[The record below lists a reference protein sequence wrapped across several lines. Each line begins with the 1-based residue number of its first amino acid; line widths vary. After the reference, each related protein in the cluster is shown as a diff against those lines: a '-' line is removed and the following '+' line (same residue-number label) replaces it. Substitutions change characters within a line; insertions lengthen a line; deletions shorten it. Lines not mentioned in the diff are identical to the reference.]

1 MTFNPSKND
10 LSLLASIAEHKLL
23 TVGQLS
29 ALSHRSR
36 QVIRRRLRVL
46 ESEGII
52 VTEDRDYGRSR
63 GRPESLIFLT
73 EDGAMLLKDKGILSN
88 NAACTTNKTVDS
100 IFVAHELLINWFRI
114 HLIQM
119 ERLIPHL
126 SVNYLSPGFQSLAP
140 TKGDRPPLLER
151 VRTKNSQKEFIE
163 FIPDGVFSI
172 TNEKISKTLIF
183 FLEVDRGT
191 EIIASMDRGPKDI
204 RQKILNFQALF
215 HSSHYKRYEHI
226 FNSILNGFRLLFL
239 TNTASRLAT
248 LSRLV
253 KEMPPSDFIWLT
265 DQERMFTNGVSAEIW
280 ARGGHYDNP
289 PQSIF
294 GPRVACE
301 APVLALIR

>member
-1 MTFNPSKND
+1 MAFNPNKND
-10 LSLLASIAEHKLL
+10 LALLASIAEHEVL

-29 ALSHRSR
+29 ALSQRSR
-36 QVIRRRLRVL
+36 QVIRRRLRIL

-52 VTEDRDYGRSR
+52 AAKERGYGRSR

-88 NAACTTNKTVDS
+88 NVACTTNKTAGS
-100 IFVAHELLINWFRI
+100 IFAAHELLINWFRI

-119 ERLIPHL
+119 ERLIQQL

-151 VRTKNSQKEFIE
+151 VRTENSQEEIIE

-172 TNEKISKTLIF
+172 KNEEISKSLLF
-183 FLEVDRGT
+183 FLEVDMGT
-191 EIIASMDRGPKDI
+191 ETIASMDRDPKDI

-215 HSSHYKRYEHI
+215 HSSHYKRYERI
-226 FNSILNGFRLLFL
+226 FDSKFKGFRLLFL
-239 TNTASRLAT
+239 TNTASRLTA

-265 DQERMFTNGVSAEIW
+265 DQESMFTYGVSAEIW
-280 ARGGHYDNP
+280 TRGGQYDDP
-289 PQSIF
+289 PQSIL
-294 GPRVACE
+294 GPKLACQN
-301 APVLALIR
+301 PVLPIIK

>member
-1 MTFNPSKND
+1 MAFNPNKND
-10 LSLLASIAEHKLL
+10 LALLASIAEHEVL

-29 ALSHRSR
+29 ALSQRGR
-36 QVIRRRLRVL
+36 QVVRRRLRIL

-52 VTEDRDYGRSR
+52 VAKEGGYGRSR

-73 EDGAMLLKDKGILSN
+73 EDGAMLLKDKGIISN
-88 NAACTTNKTVDS
+88 NVACRTNQTVDS
-100 IFVAHELLINWFRI
+100 IFVSHELLINWFRI

-119 ERLIPHL
+119 ERVIPQL
-126 SVNYLSPGFQSLAP
+126 SVNYLSPGFQSLAR
-140 TKGDRPPLLER
+140 TKGGRSPLLER
-151 VRTKNSQKEFIE
+151 VQTKKRQKEFIE

-172 TNEKISKTLIF
+172 TNEKISKTLLF

-253 KEMPPSDFIWLT
+253 KGMPPSDFIWLT
-265 DQERMFTNGVSAEIW
+265 DQERMFTHGVSAEIW
-280 ARGGHYDNP
+280 AKGGRCDDSP
-289 PQSIF
+289 RSIL
-294 GPRVACE
+294 GPKLACE
-301 APVLALIR
+301 TPVLALTR

>member
-1 MTFNPSKND
+1 MAFNPNKND
-10 LSLLASIAEHKLL
+10 LALLVSIAEHEAL
-23 TVGQLS
+23 TVGQIS
-29 ALSHRSR
+29 ALSQRSR
-36 QVIRRRLRVL
+36 QVVRRRLRIL

-52 VTEDRDYGRSR
+52 AAKEGGYGRSR

-73 EDGAMLLKDKGILSN
+73 EDGAMILKDKGILSN

-151 VRTKNSQKEFIE
+151 VRTENSQEEIIE

-172 TNEKISKTLIF
+172 TNEEISKTLLF
-183 FLEVDRGT
+183 FLEVDMGT
-191 EIIASMDRGPKDI
+191 ETIASMDRDREDI

-239 TNTASRLAT
+239 ANTTSRLAT

-265 DQERMFTNGVSAEIW
+265 DQESMFTHGVSAGIW
-280 ARGGHYDNP
+280 TKGGRYHDP
-289 PQSIF
+289 PRSIL
-294 GPRVACE
+294 GPKLACE
-301 APVLALIR
+301 TPVLALKK

>member
-1 MTFNPSKND
+1 MALNPNKND
-10 LSLLASIAEHKLL
+10 LALLASIAEHEVL

-29 ALSHRSR
+29 ALSQRSR
-36 QVIRRRLRVL
+36 QVVRRRLRIL

-52 VTEDRDYGRSR
+52 AAKEGNYGRSR

-73 EDGAMLLKDKGILSN
+73 EDSAMLLKDKEILSN
-88 NAACTTNKTVDS
+88 NVACTTNKTVDS

-119 ERLIPHL
+119 ERLIPQL

-151 VRTKNSQKEFIE
+151 VRTENSQEEIIE

-172 TNEKISKTLIF
+172 TNEEISKTLLF
-183 FLEVDRGT
+183 FLEVDMGT
-191 EIIASMDRGPKDI
+191 EIIASMDRDRKDI

-215 HSSHYKRYEHI
+215 HNSHYKRYEHI
-226 FNSILNGFRLLFL
+226 FNSKLNGFRLLFL
-239 TNTASRLAT
+239 TNTASRLTA

-265 DQERMFTNGVSAEIW
+265 DQESMFTHGVSAEIW
-280 ARGGHYDNP
+280 AKGGRYDDP
-289 PQSIF
+289 PRSIL
-294 GPRVACE
+294 GPKLACE
-301 APVLALIR
+301 TPVLALKR

>member
-1 MTFNPSKND
+1 MAFNLNKND
-10 LSLLASIAEHKLL
+10 LALLASIAEHEAL

-29 ALSHRSR
+29 VLSQRSR
-36 QVIRRRLRVL
+36 QVVRRRLRIL
-46 ESEGII
+46 ESEGTIAAK
-52 VTEDRDYGRSR
+52 EGGYGRSR

-73 EDGAMLLKDKGILSN
+73 EDGDMLLKDKGILSN

-140 TKGDRPPLLER
+140 TKGDGPPLLER
-151 VRTKNSQKEFIE
+151 VRTKKSQKEFIE

-172 TNEKISKTLIF
+172 TNEEISKTLLF

-191 EIIASMDRGPKDI
+191 EIVASMDRDTKDI
-204 RQKILNFQALF
+204 RQKILNYQALF

-239 TNTASRLAT
+239 ANTASRLTA

-265 DQERMFTNGVSAEIW
+265 DQESMFTHGVSAGIW
-280 ARGGHYDNP
+280 TKGGRYHDP
-289 PQSIF
+289 PRSIL
-294 GPRVACE
+294 GPKLACE
-301 APVLALIR
+301 TPVLALKK